1 MGRGGGVG
9 ACLFGE
15 VGPSVVM
22 PNHAHDIIVL
32 HATVGASL
40 VGAQSGNH
48 RATTTRA
55 TTRVAPTFRATSASQ
70 PAAGKR
76 HRATTSRSAVVDLKR
91 ALL

>member
-22 PNHAHDIIVL
+22 PNHAHGIIVL

-55 TTRVAPTFRATSASQ
+55 TTRVALRSGPLPHPNRQPENATAQ
-70 PAAGKR
+70 LPPAPAWL
-76 HRATTSRSAVVDLKR
+76 T
-91 ALL
+91 

>member
-48 RATTTRA
+48 RATTTLRSGPLPHPNRQPENA
-55 TTRVAPTFRATSASQ
+55 TAQLPPAPPWLT
-70 PAAGKR
+70 
-76 HRATTSRSAVVDLKR
+76 
-91 ALL
+91 

>member
-15 VGPSVVM
+15 VGASVVM

-55 TTRVAPTFRATSASQ
+55 TYVPGHFRIPT
-70 PAAGKR
+70 G
-76 HRATTSRSAVVDLKR
+76 SRKTPPRNYLPLR
-91 ALL
+91 RG